1 LIIISNIYWLGAGQQ
16 AEVKH
21 MNEKGIQYHKVFA
34 LSTGFACAPRRG
46 FKTNDALKK
55 AASDGPIEMGTPPRA
70 YVRSALSAWV

>member
-1 LIIISNIYWLGAGQQ
+1 
-16 AEVKH
+16 

-34 LSTGFACAPRRG
+34 LSTGGFACPG

-55 AASDGPIEMGTPPRA
+55 AASEGPVEMGNPPRA

>member
-1 LIIISNIYWLGAGQQ
+1 
-16 AEVKH
+16 

-34 LSTGFACAPRRG
+34 LTAPALPVPRRG